1 MKRLNNDIAANPG
14 SLFFPGIGFLRKK
27 TKEWTTRFACAG
39 MFLTVPVTTGGQ
51 FNIDFPSQNTLWTR
65 FLAILVFIILLHS
78 KTRHTRI
85 LPPIISA
92 TISCVTRLFM
102 NDCICRAGVLPLAIK
117 QIHDGLYKEIIY
129 TQRCDLMRSYRLNKN
144 AWIR

>member
-14 SLFFPGIGFLRKK
+14 SLFFPGIGFLWKK
-27 TKEWTTRFACAG
+27 TKEWTTRFACAD

-51 FNIDFPSQNTLWTR
+51 FNIDFLSQKTLWTR

-92 TISCVTRLFM
+92 IISFITRLFM
-102 NDCICRAGVLPLAIK
+102 NDCTRAGVLPLAIK
-117 QIHDGLYKEIIY
+117 QNYDCLHKEIIY
-129 TQRCDLMRSYRLNKN
+129 AQQCDLMRSYRLNKN
-144 AWIR
+144 A